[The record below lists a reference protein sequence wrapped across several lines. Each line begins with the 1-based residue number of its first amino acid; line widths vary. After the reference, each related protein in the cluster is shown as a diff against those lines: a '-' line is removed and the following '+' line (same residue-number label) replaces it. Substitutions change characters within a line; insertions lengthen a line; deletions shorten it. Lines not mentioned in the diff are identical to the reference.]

1 MFDRHHP
8 VIIQRNIHLEKKAP
22 IALKQYWQLLV
33 DYLTP
38 HKGQMSLLA
47 FVSVLNIASKLINP
61 QIVKY
66 FLDSAEQAAP
76 LEKLMTAAAIF
87 MGISL
92 LSQVIQVGVTYL
104 GENIAWLATN
114 ALRADLALH
123 CLKLDMSFHKKYKPG
138 ELIERLDG
146 DVTQLANFFSQL
158 VIQLGS
164 NLLLIIGVLAIL
176 WAQEWSIGLSI
187 TLAVLIG
194 MFVLDWLTKRTIPRW
209 QAVREVEARLFGFL
223 EEWLNGTE
231 EIQTSGAKPYIML
244 RLFEALRA
252 RWVETLSAMRL
263 HVLVAILPMNVFML
277 AYVAAHLL
285 GNSLFRSSQITI
297 GGLYV
302 IFYYI
307 DVLKGPV
314 WEIRRQIEDLQRA
327 AASINRITELRRE
340 QPTILDGPGIPSLS
354 GPLQVSFDH
363 VTFQYEDD
371 PDTDILKDIHFNLQP
386 GKILGLLGRTGSGK
400 TTITKLILRLHDPA
414 NGAIKIGP
422 ADDTLYD
429 IRHTHQA
436 ELRRQIA
443 MVTQDVQI
451 FQVTVRQNLT
461 LFDDTIPDDRI
472 TEVIKRVGLGEWFA
486 TLPDG
491 LDTHLEAGGSGLSAG
506 ENQLLA
512 FCRVFLHN
520 PGLVI
525 LDEASS
531 RLDPATESRI
541 ERAIAELLQERT
553 GIIIAHRLAT
563 VHRADEIMILEDGHI
578 AEHGPRPDLIANPNS
593 LFSSLLR
600 TGLEETLV

>member
-1 MFDRHHP
+1 M
-8 VIIQRNIHLEKKAP
+8 EKKAN

-33 DYLTP
+33 NYLTP
-38 HKGQMSLLA
+38 HKGQVSLLA
-47 FVSVLNIASKLINP
+47 FVSVLNIAFKLINP

-66 FLDSAEQAAP
+66 FIDSAEQAAP

-92 LSQVIQVGVTYL
+92 LSQGVQVVITYL

-114 ALRADLALH
+114 ALRADLTLH

-164 NLLLIIGVLAIL
+164 NLILIIGVLVIL

-187 TLAVLIG
+187 TLAILVG

-231 EIQTSGAKPYIML
+231 EIQTAGAKPYIMR
-244 RLFEALRA
+244 RLFEALRV
-252 RWVETLSAMRL
+252 RWRKTLSAMRL
-263 HVLVAILPMNVFML
+263 HVLVSILPMNVFML

-285 GNSLFRSSQITI
+285 GNSLFRSTQITI

-314 WEIRRQIEDLQRA
+314 WEIRRQVEDLQRA
-327 AASINRITELRRE
+327 SASINRITELHRE
-340 QPTILDGPGIPSLS
+340 QPTILDGSGIPDMR

-371 PDTDILKDIHFNLQP
+371 PDTDILKDIHFKLRP
-386 GKILGLLGRTGSGK
+386 GKTLGLLGRTGSGK
-400 TTITKLILRLHDPA
+400 TTLIKLILRLHDPA
-414 NGAIKIGP
+414 AGAIKIGP
-422 ADDTLYD
+422 AGAALYD
-429 IRHTHQA
+429 IRQSHQA
-436 ELRRQIA
+436 ALRRLIA
-443 MVTQDVQI
+443 MVTQAVQL
-451 FQVTVRQNLT
+451 FQVSVRQNLT
-461 LFDDTIPDDRI
+461 LFDDTIPDARI
-472 TEVIKRVGLGEWFA
+472 SEVIRQVGLGEWLQ

-491 LDTHLEAGGSGLSAG
+491 LDTPLEAGGSGLSAG
-506 ENQLLA
+506 ESQLLA
-512 FCRVFLHN
+512 FGRVFLHN

-531 RLDPATESRI
+531 RLDPATESHI
-541 ERAIAELLQERT
+541 DRAISELLRERT

-563 VHRADEIMILEDGHI
+563 VHRADEIMILKDGQI
-578 AEHGPRPDLIANPNS
+578 AEYGPRPDLVADPNS
-593 LFSSLLR
+593 LFSGLLR
-600 TGLEETLV
+600 TGLEEALV

>member
-1 MFDRHHP
+1 
-8 VIIQRNIHLEKKAP
+8 LEKKAK

-33 DYLTP
+33 NYLTP
-38 HKGQMSLLA
+38 HKGQVSLLA
-47 FVSVLNIASKLINP
+47 IASILNIAFKLINP

-76 LEKLMTAAAIF
+76 LEKLITAAVIF

-92 LSQVIQVGVTYL
+92 LSQVIQVVVTYL

-114 ALRADLALH
+114 TLRADLALH

-158 VIQLGS
+158 VIQLTS
-164 NLLLIIGVLAIL
+164 NLLLIIGVLVIL
-176 WAQEWSIGLSI
+176 WVQEWSIGLSI

-244 RLFEALRA
+244 RLFKVLRA
-252 RWVETLSAMRL
+252 RWKETLSAMRL
-263 HVLVAILPMNVFML
+263 HVLVAIVPMNVFML

-314 WEIRRQIEDLQRA
+314 WEIRRQFEDLQRA
-327 AASINRITELRRE
+327 AASINRIKELRRE
-340 QPTILDGPGIPSLS
+340 KPTILDGPGIPNLS
-354 GPLQVSFDH
+354 GPLEVSFDH
-363 VTFQYEDD
+363 VTFQYDDD
-371 PDTDILKDIHFNLQP
+371 PDTDILKDIHFNIHP
-386 GKILGLLGRTGSGK
+386 GKTLGLLGRTGSGK
-400 TTITKLILRLHDPA
+400 TTLTKLILRLHDPT

-422 ADDTLYD
+422 ADGTLYD
-429 IRHTHQA
+429 IRQSHQA
-436 ELRRQIA
+436 KLRQQIS

-461 LFDDTIPDDRI
+461 MFDDTIPDDRI
-472 TEVIKRVGLGEWFA
+472 TEVIKQVGLGDWFL
-486 TLPDG
+486 TLPNG

-506 ENQLLA
+506 ESQLLA
-512 FCRVFLHN
+512 FGRVFLHN

-531 RLDPATESRI
+531 RLDPATESHI
-541 ERAIAELLQERT
+541 DRAIAELLRERT

-563 VHRADEIMILEDGHI
+563 VHRADEIMILKGGHI
-578 AEHGPRPDLIANPNS
+578 AEHGPRPDLVANPDS

-600 TGLEETLV
+600 SGLEETLV

>member
-1 MFDRHHP
+1 
-8 VIIQRNIHLEKKAP
+8 LEKKSS
-22 IALKQYWQLLV
+22 ISLKRYWKLLV
-33 DYLTP
+33 DYLNP
-38 HKGQMSLLA
+38 HRWQVVLLA
-47 FVSVLNIASKLINP
+47 FASVLNIALKLINP
-61 QIVKY
+61 QIVRY

-76 LEKLMTAAAIF
+76 LEKLTNAAGLF
-87 MGISL
+87 MGIAL
-92 LSQVIQVGVTYL
+92 LNQGIQVLITYL

-114 ALRADLALH
+114 AMRADLALH
-123 CLKLDMSFHKKYKPG
+123 CLKLDMSFHKRYKPG

-164 NLLLIIGVLAIL
+164 NLLLIMGILVIL
-176 WAQEWSIGLSI
+176 WVQNWRIGLSI
-187 TLAVLIG
+187 TLAMLVGLL
-194 MFVLDWLTKRTIPRW
+194 VLDWLTKRTIPRW
-209 QAVREVEARLFGFL
+209 QAVREVEATLFGFL

-244 RLFEALRA
+244 RLYEALRA
-252 RWVETLSAMRL
+252 RWKKVLHATRL

-277 AYVAAHLL
+277 AYIAAHLL
-285 GNSLFRSSQITI
+285 GNSLFRSSEITI

-327 AASINRITELRRE
+327 TASINRISELRQE
-340 QPTILDGPGIPSLS
+340 KPTILDGPGIPQLN
-354 GPLQVSFDH
+354 GPLQIDFER

-371 PDTDILKDIHFNLQP
+371 PNTNILKEIHFSLQP
-386 GKILGLLGRTGSGK
+386 GKTLGLLGRTGSGK
-400 TTITKLILRLHDPA
+400 TTLTKLILRLHDPVD
-414 NGAIKIGP
+414 GAIRIG
-422 ADDTLYD
+422 TNNGSHYD
-429 IRHTHQA
+429 LRQA
-436 ELRRQIA
+436 RQVELRKQIS

-451 FQVTVRQNLT
+451 FQVSVRQNLT
-461 LFDDTIPDDRI
+461 LFDDTIPDDSI
-472 TEVIKRVGLGEWFA
+472 IKVIDEVGLGDWFRS
-486 TLPDG
+486 LPNG
-491 LDTHLEAGGSGLSAG
+491 LDTPLEAGGSGLSAG
-506 ENQLLA
+506 ESQLLA
-512 FCRVFLHN
+512 FGRVFLHN

-541 ERAIAELLQERT
+541 EKAVSRLLENRT

-563 VHRADEIMILEDGHI
+563 VQRADEIMILQDGRI
-578 AEHGPRPDLIANPNS
+578 AEYGQRLELVADPDS

-600 TGLEETLV
+600 TGLEEALV